1 MIIDDV
7 DTNRCNLLPL
17 LKISLSLPSSEN
29 CTNAGAGP
37 VSGRRHDLR
46 DALFSVVNVGV
57 TAPKKEVLIPAS
69 TEHYVGKAS

>member
-1 MIIDDV
+1 MSIDDV

-17 LKISLSLPSSEN
+17 LKISLSLPSSSEN
-29 CTNAGAGP
+29 CTDTHAGP

-57 TAPKKEVLIPAS
+57 TAPKKS
-69 TEHYVGKAS
+69 